1 MMPIP
6 PPSAASFLDIDK
18 DVVMPLLL
26 PVISSISL
34 PDTSNAVQQLTQRQ
48 ASEPQIENM
57 SLNHTPKSDHKTAVE
72 VELELLES
80 KLRTVQL
87 ALEILTGTCATLPDP
102 EPDLPA
108 NQEDGNEEGTC
119 FTRTSIGS
127 LFIVWCLPIF

>member
-1 MMPIP
+1 MISIVTLRNVSPIP
-6 PPSAASFLDIDK
+6 PPSSVSFIDLDK
-18 DVVMPLLL
+18 DVVLPLFQ

-34 PDTSNAVQQLTQRQ
+34 QDASNTVQELIRRQ
-48 ASEPQIENM
+48 ASEP
-57 SLNHTPKSDHKTAVE
+57 SLEALSIKNTPKSDHKSTIE

-108 NQEDGNEEGTC
+108 NMEGNNEEEEEEGE
-119 FTRTSIGS
+119 I
-127 LFIVWCLPIF
+127 